1 VGTFWQD
8 FRYAV
13 RMLTKKPAF
22 TAVAILSLT
31 LGIGANTTIF
41 TLVKAVFLQSVPIK
55 DPANVVAVFS
65 TQQSK
70 GSTALQFLPLS
81 RPNAEDY
88 REMNNV
94 FSESSVMMLT
104 GSNLTV
110 SGKDTAVFA
119 ALVTGEFFD
128 LVGVQPKPGRGFL
141 PDEDKT
147 PGAKPVVVL
156 SAALWKTQF
165 GEDPNI
171 LGRTV
176 LIGGTDYSVVGVA
189 PANFHDL
196 GAIGSPD
203 VYIPMMMHDQVLTP
217 PIKAAYDQRGFRSA
231 FMIARLKPGISLSAA
246 RESLHQLGLQLEKT
260 YPKDNAG
267 RNNDMLP
274 MNQTFIPPNQR
285 ALFAK
290 AGGLMMLVVGLVL
303 LIACANVANLLLT
316 RATQRRREL
325 AIRLS
330 MGASRWRLI
339 RQLLTE
345 SLLLSLISGGLGIAL
360 AYFTKDLIWKLVP
373 AGGADPD
380 RSMDVRV
387 LLFTMGL
394 AIVASVIFGLIPAL
408 QASKTEQMA
417 ALRDRSDAPS
427 GSSRWY
433 GVRGILVMTQ
443 VAFSLIA
450 LVGAGIFIHS
460 LRNAQQMDPGFEIK
474 HELVMNI
481 NLANQKY
488 PQGRAEQFYR
498 DVQEKISALPMVTG
512 AGLADVPPFGGNLQR
527 TTFPQG
533 VDQSDPRNGKLTPNI
548 NVSTGYFGT
557 TGISILSGR
566 DFTEHDDANSQ
577 MVAVVNQALVDT
589 MFAGKNPI
597 GKHLHFLLQTW
608 EVEIVG
614 IAKTV
619 KFQSLGEPQQP
630 IVYFPLKQHY
640 NPFVTIYVRTKG
652 DPISAKTSV
661 QSAIQGLDATLPI
674 TNVRTGPEVIDRVL
688 AQAQLGAELLAG
700 FGLLALLL
708 AAIGTYGV
716 MSYSVSQRT
725 QEIGIRMALG
735 AQPGDVLKLILGSG
749 MIMVGGGVLVGLFLS
764 YFLTSA
770 VDDLLLGITGF
781 DWSAFGITSGLLILI
796 ALVACWLP
804 ARRAMRV
811 DPMIALRYE

>member
-1 VGTFWQD
+1 MGTFWQD

-13 RMLTKKPAF
+13 RMLAKKPSF

-55 DPANVVAVFS
+55 DPANVVAIFS

-70 GSTALQFLPLS
+70 GTAQLQFLPLS

-94 FSESSVMMLT
+94 FSASTVIMFSGT
-104 GSNLTV
+104 TLTV
-110 SGKDTAVFA
+110 SGKDTPLFVE
-119 ALVTGEFFD
+119 LVTGEFFD

-165 GEDPNI
+165 GEDQNI
-171 LGRTV
+171 IGRTV

-196 GAIGSPD
+196 GSLGSPD
-203 VYIPMMMHDQVLTP
+203 AYIPMMMHDQILTG
-217 PIKAAYDQRGFRSA
+217 PIKGAYDQRGFRAAS
-231 FMIARLKPGISLSAA
+231 MIARLKPGISLSAA

-274 MNQTFIPPNQR
+274 MNQTFIPPQQR

-330 MGASRWRLI
+330 MGASRGRLI

-345 SLLLSLISGGLGIAL
+345 SLLLSVISGILGIAL

-380 RSMDVRV
+380 RSMDIRV
-387 LLFTMGL
+387 LVFTMAL

-433 GVRGILVMTQ
+433 GIRGILVMTQ

-474 HELVMNI
+474 HELVMNV
-481 NLANQKY
+481 NLASQQY
-488 PQGRAEQFYR
+488 PQARAEQFYR
-498 DVQEKISALPMVTG
+498 DVQEKISALPMVSS
-512 AGLADVPPFGGNLQR
+512 ASLADVPPFGGNLQR

-533 VDQSDPRNGKLTPNI
+533 VDQADPRNGKLTPTI
-548 NVSTGYFGT
+548 NVAPHYFGT
-557 TGISILSGR
+557 LGISLLSGR

-589 MFAGKNPI
+589 MFAGQNPI

-614 IAKTV
+614 VAKTV
-619 KFQSLGEPQQP
+619 KFQALGEPPQP

-640 NPFVTIYVRTKG
+640 NPFATIYVKTKG
-652 DPISAKTSV
+652 DPTAAKTSV
-661 QSAIQGLDATLPI
+661 LSAIKTLDATLPVN
-674 TNVRTGPEVIDRVL
+674 NVRTGPEVMDRVL

-735 AQPGDVLKLILGSG
+735 AQPGHVMKLILGSG
-749 MIMVGGGVLVGLFLS
+749 MAMVGGGVIAGLILS
-764 YFLTSA
+764 YFLTST
-770 VDDLLLGITGF
+770 VENLL
-781 DWSAFGITSGLLILI
+781 FGIGAFDLPAFAATSGLLLLI
-796 ALVACWLP
+796 ALVACWIP

>member
-1 VGTFWQD
+1 MGTLWQD

-13 RMLTKKPAF
+13 RMLLKKPAF

-55 DPANVVAVFS
+55 DPANVVSIYS

-70 GSTALQFLPLS
+70 GSTQISFLQLS

-94 FSESSVMMLT
+94 FSSSALIIPTGAPLT
-104 GSNLTV
+104 I
-110 SGKDTAVFA
+110 SGKDIPIFV

-141 PDEDKT
+141 ADEDKV
-147 PGAKPVVVL
+147 PGAKPVVIL
-156 SAALWKTQF
+156 SAALWKRQF
-165 GEDPNI
+165 GEDQNI

-189 PANFHDL
+189 PPDFHDL
-196 GAIGSPD
+196 GFLGSPD
-203 VYIPMMMHDQVLTP
+203 VYIPIMMHDQVLTG
-217 PIKAAYDQRGFRSA
+217 IVKTWYDQRGARTTS
-231 FMIARLKPGISLSAA
+231 MIARLKPGVSVSTA
-246 RESLHQLGLQLEKT
+246 RESLHELGTQLEKT
-260 YPKDNAG
+260 YPKDNSG

-274 MNQTFIPPNQR
+274 VNQTFIPPNQR
-285 ALFAK
+285 ALFQK

-330 MGASRWRLI
+330 MGASRGRLI

-345 SLLLSLISGGLGIAL
+345 SLLLALISGALGIAL
-360 AYFTKDLIWKLVP
+360 AYFSKELIWKLVP

-380 RSMDVRV
+380 RSLDIRV
-387 LLFTMGL
+387 LLFTMAL
-394 AIVASVIFGLIPAL
+394 AIVASVLFGLIPAL

-417 ALRDRSDAPS
+417 ALRDRSDGPT
-427 GSSRWY
+427 GSTRWY
-433 GVRGILVMTQ
+433 GIRGILVMTQ

-460 LRNAQQMDPGFEIK
+460 LRNAQQMDPGFEVK

-481 NLANQKY
+481 NLAAQHY
-488 PQGRAEQFYR
+488 PQPRAEQLYR
-498 DVQEKISALPMVTG
+498 DIQEKVSALPMVSG
-512 AGLADVPPFGGNLQR
+512 AGLADAGMFGGSFQR

-533 VDQSDPRNGKLTPNI
+533 VDQADPRNGKLTPTTAI
-548 NVSTGYFGT
+548 SPGYFGAM
-557 TGISILSGR
+557 GISLLSGR

-577 MVAVVNQALVDT
+577 MVAVVNQAFVDT
-589 MFAGKNPI
+589 MFPNQNAV

-614 IAKTV
+614 VVKTV
-619 KFQSLGEPQQP
+619 KFASLGEPPQP
-630 IVYFPLKQHY
+630 IVYFPLKQHFS
-640 NPFVTIYVRTKG
+640 PGVTIYVKTKG
-652 DPISAKTSV
+652 EPNAARTSV
-661 QSAIQGLDATLPI
+661 LSVLQGLDATLPVR
-674 TNVRTGPEVIDRVL
+674 NVRSGTEVLDLVL
-688 AQAQLGAELLAG
+688 SQAKLGAELLAG

-735 AQPGDVLKLILGSG
+735 AQRGHVLQLILGSG
-749 MIMVGGGVLVGLFLS
+749 MAMVFGGVIVGLVLS
-764 YFLTSA
+764 IFLTSEIES
-770 VDDLLLGITGF
+770 LL
-781 DWSAFGITSGLLILI
+781 FGIGAFDVPAFAATSALLVMI

>member
-1 VGTFWQD
+1 MGTFWQD

-13 RMLTKKPAF
+13 RMLAKKPAF

-55 DPANVVAVFS
+55 DPSRVVAIFS

-94 FSESSVMMLT
+94 FSASTVIMLT
-104 GSNLTV
+104 GSALTV
-110 SGKDTAVFA
+110 SGKDTPLFA

-141 PDEDKT
+141 PDEDQT

-176 LIGGTDYSVVGVA
+176 LIGGTDYSVIGIA
-189 PANFHDL
+189 PTNFHDL
-196 GAIGSPD
+196 GTLGSPD
-203 VYIPMMMHDQVLTP
+203 VYIPMMMHDQVLTGVM
-217 PIKAAYDQRGFRSA
+217 KDAYNQRGFRSA
-231 FMIARLKPGISLSAA
+231 LMMARLKPGVSLSAA
-246 RESLHQLGLQLEKT
+246 QEALHALGVQLEKT

-267 RNNDMLP
+267 RNNDILP
-274 MNQTFIPPNQR
+274 VNQTFIPPNQR

-290 AGGLMMLVVGLVL
+290 AGALMMLVVGLVL

-345 SLLLSLISGGLGIAL
+345 SLMLALISGALGIAL
-360 AYFTKDLIWKLVP
+360 AYFSKDLIWKLVP

-380 RSMDVRV
+380 RSMDLRV
-387 LLFTMGL
+387 LLFTMAL

-433 GVRGILVMTQ
+433 GIRGILVMTQ

-460 LRNAQQMDPGFEIK
+460 LRNAQQMDPGFEVK
-474 HELVMNI
+474 HELVMNV
-481 NLANQKY
+481 NLATQNY

-498 DVQEKISALPMVTG
+498 ELPEKLSALPMV
-512 AGLADVPPFGGNLQR
+512 ASAAIADVPPFAFNLQR

-533 VDQSDPRNGKLTPNI
+533 VDQADPRNGKLTPTI
-548 NVSTGYFGT
+548 SVSPGFFGAA
-557 TGISILSGR
+557 GISMLSGR
-566 DFTEHDDANSQ
+566 EFTDHDDAQSQ
-577 MVAVVNQALVDT
+577 FVAVVNQALVDS
-589 MFAGKNPI
+589 MFSGQNPI

-608 EVEIVG
+608 DVEIIGV
-614 IAKTV
+614 AKTV
-619 KFQSLGEPQQP
+619 KFLSLGEPPQP
-630 IVYFPLKQHY
+630 AVYFPLKQHY
-640 NPFVTIYVRTKG
+640 TPTVIVYVRAKG
-652 DPISAKTSV
+652 DPIAAKTSV
-661 QSAIQGLDATLPI
+661 LSAIKNLDATLP
-674 TNVRTGPEVIDRVL
+674 VRRVLTGPELMTQIL

-735 AQPGDVLKLILGSG
+735 AQPGDVMKLILGSG
-749 MIMVGGGVLVGLFLS
+749 MAMVFGGVLVGLFLS
-764 YFLTSA
+764 YFLSSA

-781 DWSAFGITSGLLILI
+781 DWSAFAITSGLLIFI

>member
-1 VGTFWQD
+1 MGTFWQD

-13 RMLTKKPAF
+13 RMLAKKPSF

-55 DPANVVAVFS
+55 DPANVVAIFS

-70 GSTALQFLPLS
+70 GTAQLQFLPLS

-94 FSESSVMMLT
+94 FSASTVIMGT
-104 GSNLTV
+104 GSTLTIG
-110 SGKDTAVFA
+110 GKDIPLNNVL
-119 ALVTGEFFD
+119 LVTGEFFD

-141 PDEDKT
+141 PDEDKA
-147 PGAKPVVVL
+147 PGAKPVVIL

-171 LGRTV
+171 LGRIV
-176 LIGGTDYSVVGVA
+176 LVGGTDYSVVGVA

-196 GAIGSPD
+196 GSLGSPD
-203 VYIPMMMHDQVLTP
+203 VYIPMMMHDQVLTG

-231 FMIARLKPGISLSAA
+231 FMIARLKPGVSLAAA
-246 RESLHQLGLQLEKT
+246 RESLHELGTQLEKT
-260 YPKDNAG
+260 YPKDNSG

-274 MNQTFIPPNQR
+274 MNQTFIPPQRR
-285 ALFAK
+285 ALFEK
-290 AGGLMMLVVGLVL
+290 AGALMMLVVGLVL

-345 SLLLSLISGGLGIAL
+345 SLMLSVISGVLGIGL

-433 GVRGILVMTQ
+433 GIRGILVMTQ

-450 LVGAGIFIHS
+450 LVGR
-460 LRNAQQMDPGFEIK
+460 RNFYSQFEK
-474 HELVMNI
+474 RA
-481 NLANQKY
+481 AN
-488 PQGRAEQFYR
+488 
-498 DVQEKISALPMVTG
+498 
-512 AGLADVPPFGGNLQR
+512 
-527 TTFPQG
+527 
-533 VDQSDPRNGKLTPNI
+533 
-548 NVSTGYFGT
+548 
-557 TGISILSGR
+557 
-566 DFTEHDDANSQ
+566 
-577 MVAVVNQALVDT
+577 
-589 MFAGKNPI
+589 
-597 GKHLHFLLQTW
+597 
-608 EVEIVG
+608 
-614 IAKTV
+614 
-619 KFQSLGEPQQP
+619 
-630 IVYFPLKQHY
+630 
-640 NPFVTIYVRTKG
+640 
-652 DPISAKTSV
+652 
-661 QSAIQGLDATLPI
+661 
-674 TNVRTGPEVIDRVL
+674 
-688 AQAQLGAELLAG
+688 
-700 FGLLALLL
+700 
-708 AAIGTYGV
+708 
-716 MSYSVSQRT
+716 
-725 QEIGIRMALG
+725 
-735 AQPGDVLKLILGSG
+735 GSG
-749 MIMVGGGVLVGLFLS
+749 I
-764 YFLTSA
+764 
-770 VDDLLLGITGF
+770 
-781 DWSAFGITSGLLILI
+781 
-796 ALVACWLP
+796 
-804 ARRAMRV
+804 
-811 DPMIALRYE
+811 

>member
-13 RMLTKKPAF
+13 RMLVKKPAF
-22 TAVAILSLT
+22 TAVAILSLS

-55 DPANVVAVFS
+55 DSSRVVAIFS

-81 RPNAEDY
+81 RPNASDY
-88 REMNNV
+88 RDMNSV
-94 FSESSVMMLT
+94 FSATSVIIPT
-104 GSNLTV
+104 GASLTV
-110 SGKDTAVFA
+110 SGKDTPLFV

-128 LVGVQPKPGRGFL
+128 LVGVQPNPGRGFL
-141 PDEDKT
+141 PDEDQT

-165 GEDPNI
+165 GEDQNI
-171 LGRTV
+171 IGRTV
-176 LIGGTDYSVVGVA
+176 LIGGTDYSVIGVA
-189 PANFHDL
+189 PPNFHDL
-196 GAIGSPD
+196 GTLGSPD
-203 VYIPMMMHDQVLTP
+203 VYIPMMMHDQVLTGVV
-217 PIKAAYDQRGFRSA
+217 KDAYNQRGFRSVL
-231 FMIARLKPGISLSAA
+231 MIARLKPGVSLSAA
-246 RESLHQLGLQLEKT
+246 RESLRTLGLQLERT

-274 MNQTFIPPNQR
+274 VNQTFIPPNQR

-290 AGGLMMLVVGLVL
+290 AGALMMIVVGLVL

-345 SLLLSLISGGLGIAL
+345 SLLLALISGALGIAL
-360 AYFTKDLIWKLVP
+360 AYFSKDLIWKLVP
-373 AGGADPD
+373 ANGADPD
-380 RSMDVRV
+380 RSLDIRV
-387 LLFTMGL
+387 LLFTMAL

-408 QASKTEQMA
+408 QASRTEQMA
-417 ALRDRSDAPS
+417 ALRDRSDTPT

-433 GVRGILVMTQ
+433 GIRGILVMTQ

-460 LRNAQQMDPGFEIK
+460 LRNAQQMDPGFEVK
-474 HELVMNI
+474 HELVMGI
-481 NLANQKY
+481 NLAAQNY

-498 DVQEKISALPMVTG
+498 ELPEKLSTLPMVSG
-512 AGLADVPPFGGNLQR
+512 AALADVAPFNGNLQR

-533 VDQSDPRNGKLTPNI
+533 VDPADPRNGKLTPT
-548 NVSTGYFGT
+548 VSVSPDYFGT
-557 TGISILSGR
+557 TGISLLSGR
-566 DFTEHDDANSQ
+566 EFTDHDDAQSQ
-577 MVAVVNQALVDT
+577 MVAVVNQALVDS
-589 MFAGKNPI
+589 MFAGQNAI

-608 EVEIVG
+608 DVEIVG
-614 IAKTV
+614 VVKTV
-619 KFQSLGEPQQP
+619 KFLSLGEPPQP

-640 NPFVTIYVRTKG
+640 SPAVFAYVRTKG
-652 DPISAKTSV
+652 DPTAAKTSV
-661 QSAIQGLDATLPI
+661 LSAIKDLDATLP
-674 TNVRTGPEVIDRVL
+674 VRRVLTGPEFLTQVL

-735 AQPGDVLKLILGSG
+735 AQRGDVMKLILGSG
-749 MIMVGGGVLVGLFLS
+749 MAMVFGGVLVGLFLS
-764 YFLTSA
+764 YFLTNA
-770 VDDLLLGITGF
+770 VADLLLGI
-781 DWSAFGITSGLLILI
+781 SAFDVPAFAVTSGLLILI

>member
-1 VGTFWQD
+1 VGTLWQD

-13 RMLTKKPAF
+13 RMLLKKPAF
-22 TAVAILSLT
+22 TAVAVLSLT

-55 DPANVVAVFS
+55 DPANVVAIFS

-70 GSTALQFLPLS
+70 GSAALQFLPLS

-94 FSESSVMMLT
+94 FSASTVVVPT
-104 GSNLTV
+104 GAPLTV
-110 SGKDTAVFA
+110 SGKDTPLFI

-128 LVGVQPKPGRGFL
+128 LAGVQPNPGRGFL

-147 PGAKPVVVL
+147 PGARPVVVL

-165 GEDPNI
+165 GEDQNI
-171 LGRTV
+171 IGHTV
-176 LIGGTDYSVVGVA
+176 LIGGTDYSVIGVA

-196 GAIGSPD
+196 GFLGSPD
-203 VYIPMMMHDQVLTP
+203 VYIPMMMHDQVLTGV
-217 PIKAAYDQRGFRSA
+217 IKDAYNQRGFRSA
-231 FMIARLKPGISLSAA
+231 LMMARLKPGVSVSAA
-246 RESLHQLGLQLEKT
+246 REALHAIGLQLEKT
-260 YPKDNAG
+260 YPKDNSG

-274 MNQTFIPPNQR
+274 LNQTFIPPAQR

-290 AGGLMMLVVGLVL
+290 AGALMMLVVGLVL

-345 SLLLSLISGGLGIAL
+345 SLLLALISGALGIAL
-360 AYFTKDLIWKLVP
+360 AYFSKDLIWKLVP

-380 RSMDVRV
+380 RSMDIRV
-387 LLFTMGL
+387 LLFTMGI

-408 QASKTEQMA
+408 QASRTQQMA
-417 ALRDRSDAPS
+417 ALRDRSDAPT
-427 GSSRWY
+427 GGSRWY
-433 GVRGILVMTQ
+433 GIRGILVMTQ

-460 LRNAQQMDPGFEIK
+460 LRNAQQMDPGFEVK
-474 HELVMNI
+474 HELVMAI
-481 NLANQKY
+481 NLAAQHY
-488 PQGRAEQFYR
+488 PQARAEQLFR
-498 DVQEKISALPMVTG
+498 ELPEKLSALPMVSS
-512 AGLADVPPFGGNLQR
+512 AAIADVAPFNGNLQR

-533 VDQSDPRNGKLTPNI
+533 VDQADPRNGKLTPTI
-548 NVSTGYFGT
+548 TVSPGYFGT
-557 TGISILSGR
+557 TGISLLNGR
-566 DFTEHDDANSQ
+566 EFTDHDDAQSQ
-577 MVAVVNQALVDT
+577 MVAVVNQALADS
-589 MFAGKNPI
+589 MFSGQNPI

-608 EVEIVG
+608 DVEIVG
-614 IAKTV
+614 VAKTV
-619 KFQSLGEPQQP
+619 KFLSLGEPPQP

-640 NPFVTIYVRTKG
+640 TAGVFVYVRTKG
-652 DPISAKTSV
+652 DPTAARTSV
-661 QSAIQGLDATLPI
+661 LSVFKDLDATLP
-674 TNVRTGPEVIDRVL
+674 VRRVFTGPELMTQVL

-735 AQPGDVLKLILGSG
+735 AQPADVMKLILGSG
-749 MIMVGGGVLVGLFLS
+749 MAMVLGGVVVGLILS
-764 YFLTSA
+764 IFLTSEIEN
-770 VDDLLLGITGF
+770 LLYGIGAF
-781 DWSAFGITSGLLILI
+781 DVPAFAATSGLLILI

>member
-1 VGTFWQD
+1 MGTFLKD
-8 FRYAV
+8 FRYAA
-13 RMLTKKPAF
+13 RMLTKKPGF

-55 DPANVVAVFS
+55 DPANVVSVLS

-70 GSTALQFLPLS
+70 GSAQLQFLPLS

-88 REMNNV
+88 RQMNDV
-94 FSESSVMMLT
+94 FSGSSIIIPT
-104 GSNLTV
+104 GSVLTI
-110 SGKDTAVFA
+110 SGKDNPIFV
-119 ALVTGEFFD
+119 ALVSGNFFD
-128 LVGVQPKPGRGFL
+128 VLGVQPAPGRGFM

-147 PGAKPVVVL
+147 PGARPVVVL

-165 GEDPNI
+165 GQDPGI
-171 LGRTV
+171 LGREV
-176 LIGGTDYSVVGVA
+176 LIGGTSYSVVGIA
-189 PANFHDL
+189 PNDFHDL
-196 GAIGSPD
+196 GGLGSPA
-203 VYIPMMMHDQVLTP
+203 VFIPMMMHDQVLTGVV
-217 PIKAAYDQRGFRSA
+217 KDWYNQRGARTTL
-231 FMIARLKPGISLSAA
+231 MYARLKPGVSISTA
-246 RESLHQLGLQLEKT
+246 RESLHALGLQLERT
-260 YPKDNAG
+260 YPKDNSG

-274 MNQTFIPPNQR
+274 VNQTFIPPAQR

-290 AGGLMMLVVGLVL
+290 AGALMMLVVGLVL
-303 LIACANVANLLLT
+303 MIACANVANLLLT

-345 SLLLSLISGGLGIAL
+345 SLLLAVISGALGIAV
-360 AYFTKDLIWKLVP
+360 AYFSKDLIWKLVP
-373 AGGADPD
+373 AGGAQLD
-380 RSMDVRV
+380 RSLDIRV
-387 LLFTMGL
+387 LLFTMAL
-394 AIVASVIFGLIPAL
+394 AIVASVFFGLIPAL

-433 GVRGILVMTQ
+433 GVRGMLVMTQ

-450 LVGAGIFIHS
+450 LVGAGVFIHS
-460 LRNAQQMDPGFEIK
+460 LRNAQQMDPGFETK

-481 NLANQKY
+481 NLAAQHY
-488 PQGRAEQFYR
+488 SQPQGEQYFR
-498 DVQEKISALPMVTG
+498 QLQERLSALPMVAG
-512 AGLADVPPFGGNLQR
+512 ASVADAGPFNGTFQR

-533 VDQSDPRNGKLTPNI
+533 VDMADPRNGKLTPTLS
-548 NVSTGYFGT
+548 VWPGHFSTA
-557 TGISILSGR
+557 GISLLSGR
-566 DFTEHDDANSQ
+566 EFTDHDDAQSQ
-577 MVAVVNQALVDT
+577 MVAVVNQALADS
-589 MFAGKNPI
+589 MFNGQNPV

-608 EVEIVG
+608 DVEIVG
-614 IAKTV
+614 LVKTV
-619 KFQSLGEPQQP
+619 KYLSLGEAPQP

-640 NPFVTIYVRTKG
+640 SAGVTVFVRTKG
-652 DPISAKTSV
+652 DPNAALTSIRAV
-661 QSAIQGLDATLPI
+661 AQGLDSTIPLR
-674 TNVRTGPEVIDRVL
+674 NVQTVSDVMKLVL
-688 AQAQLGAELLAG
+688 APATLGAELLAG

-735 AQPGDVLKLILGSG
+735 AQRGDVLKLVLGNGMSMVFAGVIAGLILSTFLMSAIEALLYG
-749 MIMVGGGVLVGLFLS
+749 VGAFDGPTFAA
-764 YFLTSA
+764 TSA
-770 VDDLLLGITGF
+770 LLL
-781 DWSAFGITSGLLILI
+781 LI